1 MDLVTGTMAQTECEL
16 SQEQIEV
23 SAKILGNILL
33 DYVNNGGSV
42 AELTPDKVL
51 GKRGGKNE

>member
-1 MDLVTGTMAQTECEL
+1 MAQTECEL

-23 SAKILGNILL
+23 SAKILANILL

-42 AELTPDKVL
+42 AELAPDKVL
-51 GKRGGKNE
+51 GKRGGRNE

>member
-23 SAKILGNILL
+23 SAKILANILL

-42 AELTPDKVL
+42 AELAPDKVL
-51 GKRGGKNE
+51 GKRGGRNE

>member
-1 MDLVTGTMAQTECEL
+1 MAQTECEL

>member
-1 MDLVTGTMAQTECEL
+1 MDLTTGTMEQTECEL

-23 SAKILGNILL
+23 SAKILANILL

-42 AELTPDKVL
+42 AELTPEKL
-51 GKRGGKNE
+51 IGKRGEENE

>member
-23 SAKILGNILL
+23 SAKILANILL

-42 AELTPDKVL
+42 AELIPEKL
-51 GKRGGKNE
+51 FGKRGGKNE

>member
-1 MDLVTGTMAQTECEL
+1 MAQTECEL

-51 GKRGGKNE
+51 DRKSVV

>member
-1 MDLVTGTMAQTECEL
+1 MDLVTGTMEQTECEL

-23 SAKILGNILL
+23 SAKILANILL

-42 AELTPDKVL
+42 AELTPDKMF

>member
-1 MDLVTGTMAQTECEL
+1 VDLVTGTMAQTECEL

-23 SAKILGNILL
+23 SAKILANILL

-42 AELTPDKVL
+42 AELIPEKL
-51 GKRGGKNE
+51 FGKRGGKNE